1 MSVHCWINSLKKPS
15 GGHCLVGMQVQKEG
29 GEPDSQEQVDQALMV
44 ASIWEEYVY
53 LIWRLMVHGQL
64 GANLTPQMVMK

>member
-1 MSVHCWINSLKKPS
+1 
-15 GGHCLVGMQVQKEG
+15 MQVQKEG